1 MIASVI
7 LYHVHK
13 PEPTFWILVDIMERR
28 EFREIYINNFENLP
42 IHTRAVDNLIAITL
56 PELAKHFVYFY
67 LSRKNWKYL
76 LTS

>member
-1 MIASVI
+1 
-7 LYHVHK
+7 
-13 PEPTFWILVDIMERR
+13 MERR